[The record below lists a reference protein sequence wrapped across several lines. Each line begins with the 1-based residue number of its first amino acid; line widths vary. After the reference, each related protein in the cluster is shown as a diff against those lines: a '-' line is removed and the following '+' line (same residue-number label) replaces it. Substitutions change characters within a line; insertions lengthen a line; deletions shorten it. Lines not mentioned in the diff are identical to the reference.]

1 MRLNFKIGVRAAIFI
16 VPGATSPYANQTS
29 QVTLATVPAATTAN
43 PVSSPPPHATG
54 IGTSGAIAGA
64 GATLTAPSGRVGRIS
79 LVSGSVEFRGPGD
92 AQWSAASV
100 NDPVATGVALR
111 TGPQAQAEVRIGP
124 DTIDLGQG
132 TEIAVAKLDQPIT
145 EIAIGEGRIGVDI
158 GRLDRGENLQID
170 LARGGVW
177 LLDRGRYDIAAGAG
191 EHPERIAAL
200 AGNARFVGGG
210 ADLPIASGYQLLPS
224 SAGTATAKIETAG
237 PPDEFDEWCDARTV
251 DDSQLTAL
259 FFVSREMTGYA
270 ALDEA
275 GDWQPGGKDG
285 EVWVPRVSAAEW
297 APYRNGHW
305 RWLAPWGWS
314 WVDDQSWAFAPSHYG
329 RWRFA
334 DGRWS
339 WAPGQRSEHP
349 VWAPAVVAFLGT
361 PGVGLSYADGPGPAI
376 AWFPL
381 APGEVYWPGYT
392 RDLDYIRALNR
403 GNAVDFSAV
412 RLGADGEPSAEITN
426 AHFANRSFANV
437 VPRPIFVAGQ
447 PIADALLTIPD
458 ERLRDAPA
466 IMGSPRI
473 GPPPPTSTRVATAA
487 PQHEHQPSFPA
498 VAATR
503 SAKTAA
509 WDRMVRAAAIR
520 SRNLQEAARLRF
532 IRLRVSASVEMSRLR
547 RSIVL
552 RVARFDHVLP
562 RSEAHRRV
570 IRR

>member
-1 MRLNFKIGVRAAIFI
+1 MDFKTGVLAAIFI
-16 VPGATSPYANQTS
+16 ASGATSPYADQTP
-29 QVTLATVPAATTAN
+29 QVKLATAEPRAAATAAN
-43 PVSSPPPHATG
+43 PIPSPPPHAGG
-54 IGTSGAIAGA
+54 IGTSGAVAGA
-64 GATLTAPSGRVGRIS
+64 AATLTAPSARVGRIS
-79 LVSGSVEFRGPGD
+79 LVSGNVEFRGLGD

-100 NDPVATGVALR
+100 NDPVATGLALR
-111 TGPQAQAEVRIGP
+111 TGSQAQAEIRIGA
-124 DTIDLGQG
+124 DTIDLAQD
-132 TEIAVAKLDQPIT
+132 TEIAVAKLDQPIA
-145 EIAIGEGRIGVDI
+145 EIAVSEGRIGLDI
-158 GRLDRGENLQID
+158 GRLDRGESVLID
-170 LARGGVW
+170 LAHGGVW
-177 LLDRGRYDIAAGAG
+177 VLDRGRYDIVAGAE

-210 ADLPIASGYQLLPS
+210 ADLPIASGYQLLPG
-224 SAGTATAKIETAG
+224 SAETATARIETAG
-237 PPDEFDEWCDARTV
+237 PPDDFDQWCGARTV
-251 DDSQLTAL
+251 DDSQLAAPY
-259 FFVSREMTGYA
+259 FVSREMTGYA

-285 EVWVPRVSAAEW
+285 EVWVPRASAAEW
-297 APYRNGHW
+297 SPYRNGHW

-314 WVDDQSWAFAPSHYG
+314 WVDDQPWAFATSHYG

-334 DGRWS
+334 DGRWL
-339 WAPGQRSEHP
+339 WTLGRRSAHP

-361 PGVGLSYADGPGPAI
+361 PGIGLSYADGPGPAI

-403 GNAVDFSAV
+403 GSDVDLSAI
-412 RLGADGEPSAEITN
+412 RLGADREPPAEIAD
-426 AHFANRSFANV
+426 AHFANRSFASV

-473 GPPPPTSTRVATAA
+473 GSPPLVAATA
-487 PQHEHQPSFPA
+487 PRREHQPSLPA
-498 VAATR
+498 GVAGR
-503 SAKTAA
+503 STKTAA
-509 WDRMVRAAAIR
+509 WARMVRAAAIR
-520 SRNLQEAARLRF
+520 SHNYQEVARLRF
-532 IRLRVSASVEMSRLR
+532 LRLRVSASVEMSRLR

-552 RVARFDHVLP
+552 RVARFDHALLH
-562 RSEAHRRV
+562 SEAHRRM